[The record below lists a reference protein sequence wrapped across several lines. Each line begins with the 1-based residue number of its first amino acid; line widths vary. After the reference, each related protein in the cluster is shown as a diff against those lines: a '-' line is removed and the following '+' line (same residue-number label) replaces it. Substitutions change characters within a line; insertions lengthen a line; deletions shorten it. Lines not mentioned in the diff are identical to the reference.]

1 MTLDLTLAPLYRI
14 GGQELASLPGL
25 LALTPPHHA
34 ARGREKDRLIVY
46 LLLTGNSTFST
57 TEYLQVAQ
65 DAANIF
71 YQTSGALTK
80 ALRAAADHVN
90 KTLLE
95 RNMSSSAR
103 GQYAVGWLTLAALR
117 ETQCTFS
124 LSGPMHAYWFSPH
137 EMRHIHEPAASGKGL
152 GTNQTT
158 NIHYAQTTLSAGD
171 RLLLFGRAPSAWDST
186 LNDPTPSSLDAMR
199 RRLTTLTST
208 DLNAVLMQ
216 ATDGAGVLNLLSGM
230 TESKEEKKE
239 ETAPPLASRSTLQ
252 PGFDTVSREAE
263 RTVNPTAQGDAVNL
277 PLHEETLST
286 PDVDSFATAQD
297 KPADA
302 PSAHILQP
310 SAYAIPPQQEEE
322 QPHSNPLAS
331 LPRTHGAASRDFPSS
346 IPRIQSDKQS
356 VTNEPVVEDSDSL
369 EAEKII
375 EPEAPREP
383 SERARQTAKAIANGI
398 QSTRRINQ
406 TIGEK
411 LRNFLPRLLPN
422 SEAGES
428 FAPSNFAMLVIAI
441 LVPLVVVV
449 MAFVMYSKYGRNPQ
463 YEAYLGQAKEM
474 SAQAVT
480 LTNPIEQRESWK
492 NVLLYVDKAEDI
504 YHSTSDTILLRQ
516 EAETNLDK
524 LLGIARMQFNPAFSS
539 NLGIEV
545 SRMAASESDLFLL
558 NAANGEALRAKPAS
572 NGRGF
577 ELDTAFNCKPGVYGN
592 YTVGPLVDILA
603 MPTLNSINATL
614 LGVDAGGNLLYCAP
628 NQVAQA
634 IPLPPPDTNWGRVTA
649 FILDGGNLYI
659 LDSSARAVWVYTGK
673 DGTFVDRPY
682 FFFGGQTPEKQDVID
697 IVVTGDD
704 LYMLHADGHLS
715 TCSYSRIE
723 SVPTRCQDPSP
734 LTNPFAAYQDTDLFG
749 SVHFTQML
757 FTAPPDQSI
766 LLLDADTQGVF
777 RFTPRSLEL
786 QNQLRPTTGTVNPIP
801 SGPVGAVSVGPNH
814 VLYLAVNGQ
823 IYFAANMP

>member
-14 GGQELASLPGL
+14 SGQEIASLPGL
-25 LALTPPHHA
+25 LALTPPSNA

-71 YQTSGALTK
+71 YQTSGALTR
-80 ALRAAADHVN
+80 ALRTAADLVN

-95 RNMSSSAR
+95 RNMTTSAR
-103 GQYAVGWLTLAALR
+103 GQYAIGWLTLAALR
-117 ETQCTFS
+117 DTQCTLS
-124 LSGPMHAYWFSPH
+124 LSGPMHAYWFSQH
-137 EMRHIHEPAASGKGL
+137 ETRHIHEPVVSGKGL

-158 NIHYAQTTLSAGD
+158 NIHYAQTGLSAGD
-171 RLLLFGRAPSAWDST
+171 RLLFFGRAPSAWDSA
-186 LNDPTPSSLDAMR
+186 LDDPIPSSLDAMR
-199 RRLTTLTST
+199 RRLTTLTSA

-216 ATDGAGVLNLLSGM
+216 ATDGAGVLNLLNGIP
-230 TESKEEKKE
+230 ESKEDKKE
-239 ETAPPLASRSTLQ
+239 ETAAPLASRLPPSPSATL
-252 PGFDTVSREAE
+252 
-263 RTVNPTAQGDAVNL
+263 RTGL
-277 PLHEETLST
+277 PRHEETFST
-286 PDVDSFATAQD
+286 PEPDPAAAPTA
-297 KPADA
+297 
-302 PSAHILQP
+302 HVLQP
-310 SAYAIPPQQEEE
+310 SAYAIPPQHAEE
-322 QPHSNPLAS
+322 QLHSNPLPHTQS
-331 LPRTHGAASRDFPSS
+331 AASRDFPAS
-346 IPRIQSDKQS
+346 IPRALSQPIIEE
-356 VTNEPVVEDSDSL
+356 NDSPALETQENL
-369 EAEKII
+369 EAEKNV
-375 EPEAPREP
+375 EPEKVTQPEAPREP
-383 SERARQTAKAIANGI
+383 SARARQTAKAIATGI
-398 QSTRRINQ
+398 QSTRRISG

-411 LRNFLPRLLPN
+411 FRNFLPRLLPN
-422 SEAGES
+422 AETNEPA
-428 FAPSNFAMLVIAI
+428 APSTTTMMFMAI
-441 LVPLVVVV
+441 LIPLMVVTIASVV
-449 MAFVMYSKYGRNPQ
+449 YLRYGRSQQ
-463 YEAYLGQAKEM
+463 YDTYLGQAQEM
-474 SAQAVT
+474 KAQALT
-480 LTNPIEQRESWK
+480 LSNPVEQRIAWENVINNLNIAESHR
-492 NVLLYVDKAEDI
+492 E
-504 YHSTSDTILLRQ
+504 TSETITLRQ
-516 EAETNLDK
+516 EASANLDK
-524 LLGIARMQFNPAFSS
+524 LLGITRLQFNPAFSS
-539 NLGIEV
+539 NLDIEV

-558 NAANGEALRAKPAS
+558 NAANGEALRANPAS
-572 NGRGF
+572 NGHGF
-577 ELDTAFNCKPGVYGN
+577 ELDSAFNCKPGVYGN

-634 IPLPPPDTNWGRVTA
+634 IPLSPPDTNWGRVTA
-649 FILDGGNLYI
+649 FTLDGGNLYV

-673 DGTFVDRPY
+673 DGTFIDRPY

-734 LTNPFAAYQDTDLFG
+734 LSNPFAAYQDTDLFG

-757 FTAPPDQSI
+757 FTALPDQSI

-786 QNQLRPTTGTVNPIP
+786 QNQLRPTTGVVNPIP
-801 SGPVGAVSVGPNH
+801 SGTVGAVSVGPNH

-823 IYFAANMP
+823 IYFATDMP